1 MLDVRDLSFS
11 YGKETIFD
19 NTRLTAIIGELTIIK
34 GESGSGKTTLLDI
47 LALKYGIHCDFY
59 FDNLDLKIKEN
70 KKNYQDHLYYMS
82 QKPIFCYDLT
92 LDEQWSLLRKMY
104 SAHPQLEEFISL
116 MGLDDKKSS
125 YPSQLSG

>member
-1 MLDVRDLSFS
+1 MLDVRNLSFS

-47 LALKYGIHCDFY
+47 LALKYGIHCDFS

-70 KKNYQDHLYYMS
+70 KKIIRIIFTICHKS
-82 QKPIFCYDLT
+82 QYFVMT
-92 LDEQWSLLRKMY
+92 
-104 SAHPQLEEFISL
+104 
-116 MGLDDKKSS
+116 
-125 YPSQLSG
+125 